1 MSKLWIIPALLT
13 LASQQNASDLNLT
26 VRSGGSSSITARP
39 GELINYEVLGEL
51 SDNLNLGLGLFIFD
65 LEYDGG
71 ALAQASAPAV
81 APLTNFDRPA
91 GITNPAGYGGSIG
104 PNGLVQV
111 GGGQNT
117 INSTFAPFPNGSV
130 TTGVAGQGSPIV
142 LVDGS
147 LTAPTQFGTYTLSV
161 TNVIANAI
169 RSGETG
175 TPFWAVDPAPAGTV
189 VNLTIEVVSLTDDA
203 VSISLLS
210 GGSQNLFLDG
220 GAGNAGEAYW
230 LLSSA
235 SGNSPGFLAAPFNLP
250 VPLNPD
256 ALFTF
261 MLANPSPP
269 AWINN
274 LNLLDGSGLNTA
286 MFTLP
291 PGLDPGLAGTT
302 VHHAYSLFAPSIHLT
317 SNSVS
322 VLLVP

>member
-1 MSKLWIIPALLT
+1 MSKFMPISALLT
-13 LASQQNASDLNLT
+13 LCSLASASDLNLT
-26 VRSGGSSSITARP
+26 VRSGGASSIATRP
-39 GELINYEVLGEL
+39 GEVIAYEVIGEL

-71 ALAQASAPAV
+71 SLAQASAPV
-81 APLTNFDRPA
+81 SSPLTNFDRPA
-91 GITNPAGYGGSIG
+91 GVTNPAGYGGSVG
-104 PNGLVQV
+104 SNGLVQV

-175 TPFWAVDPAPAGTV
+175 TPFWAVDPAPVGTV
-189 VNLTIEVVSLTDDA
+189 VNLTIEVVSLTDDVA
-203 VSISLLS
+203 SISLLS

-235 SGNSPGFLAAPFNLP
+235 SGDSPGFLAAPLNLQ

-261 MLANPSPP
+261 LLAHPSPP

-286 MFTLP
+286 IFSLP
-291 PGLDPGLAGTT
+291 PDLDPGLAGTT
-302 VHHAYSLFAPSIHLT
+302 VHHSYSLFAPSIHLT